1 LEYTA
6 NITPRRD
13 QVTIMSDLLSNIEEP
28 RRMTHL
34 LYKSNMSY
42 TQLIKYLQVLVD
54 LGLAQ
59 EHRKPF
65 HAFTITQ
72 NGKTFY
78 KLINKNKT
86 EEPTEKVTTG

>member
-1 LEYTA
+1 MEYTINA
-6 NITPRRD
+6 AVRRD
-13 QVTIMSDLLSNIEEP
+13 QVTIMTDLLSNIEEP
-28 RRMTHL
+28 RRVTHL

-42 TQLIKYLQVLVD
+42 TQLIKYLNVLVE

-59 EHRKPF
+59 ENRKPF

-78 KLINKNKT
+78 KLIKKSKT
-86 EEPTEKVTTG
+86 EDPTQKATE